1 MREACAA
8 FALKFDFRAEFLK
21 QLHLADRAA
30 KNFLVELVRYVKA
43 GHLQTKIG
51 DNTAARIAL
60 AQLQNYREAVANLFR
75 MSPNDPHK
83 SEILTQAEA
92 LQNNFAEVI
101 GALDDESE
109 RRRLSNLIRQLQA
122 ELNALP

>member
-1 MREACAA
+1 M
-8 FALKFDFRAEFLK
+8 LKFDIKSEFLK

-51 DNTAARIAL
+51 ESTAARIAL
-60 AQLQNYREAVANLFR
+60 AQLQNYRESVANLFR
-75 MSPNDPHK
+75 SSPDNPHK
-83 SEILTQAEA
+83 SAILVQAEA
-92 LQNNFAEVI
+92 LQNNFSEVI
-101 GALDDESE
+101 GSLDDERE